1 MWRLFPGAART
12 TWEHLLGERDDHK
25 SLWKLV
31 KVYKNAYW
39 YLIRLKKTYT
49 IGAYSK
55 GCCSMMKKLMQNWVS
70 SCSSDSF
77 FWAPMSLRLHL
88 LSCQLHVGNLVSTQL
103 YFTEYSNPSLRECTA
118 KASPNTSIIS
128 SHLHPTSTQTKLSV
142 VFSLHCVE
150 LSLECKREA
159 VFSSGS
165 LP

>member
-1 MWRLFPGAART
+1 MTAFSRSCSYHVGTFAGWAGWSQEFVKVG
-12 TWEHLLGERDDHK
+12 K
-25 SLWKLV
+25 SLQKCILISYKIKENLYYRSLQQRLLFYDEKVDAKLGSQLF
-31 KVYKNAYW
+31 N
-39 YLIRLKKTYT
+39 
-49 IGAYSK
+49 
-55 GCCSMMKKLMQNWVS
+55 
-70 SCSSDSF
+70 DSF

>member
-55 GCCSMMKKLMQNWVS
+55 GCCSMMKKVDAKLGFQLFKWQL
-70 SCSSDSF
+70 F
-77 FWAPMSLRLHL
+77 
-88 LSCQLHVGNLVSTQL
+88 LSANVST
-103 YFTEYSNPSLRECTA
+103 TPPSELSAARGKSGLNSTLLHWVFKSLA
-118 KASPNTSIIS
+118 KALFAQGVHSLGKPKHFHHFVTFTPNINTN
-128 SHLHPTSTQTKLSV
+128 QTV
-142 VFSLHCVE
+142 CCFFCI
-150 LSLECKREA
+150 
-159 VFSSGS
+159 G
-165 LP
+165 